1 MKITPMPI
9 ANQAARLQTQK
20 DTKAMTKPVQTPA
33 PTATSADDVV
43 QQGLQSAQETLSSD
57 DSDIDAAKVDEM
69 RNALA
74 NGELTV
80 DSDELAKSMLNYFSH
95 NE

>member
-20 DTKAMTKPVQTPA
+20 DTKATTASAQTPV
-33 PTATSADDVV
+33 PATPSADDIV
-43 QQGLQSAQETLSSD
+43 QLGLQSAQETLSSD
-57 DSDIDAAKVDEM
+57 DSDIDAAKVDAM
-69 RNALA
+69 RTALA

-80 DSDELAKSMLNYFSH
+80 DSDDLAKSMLNFFSH